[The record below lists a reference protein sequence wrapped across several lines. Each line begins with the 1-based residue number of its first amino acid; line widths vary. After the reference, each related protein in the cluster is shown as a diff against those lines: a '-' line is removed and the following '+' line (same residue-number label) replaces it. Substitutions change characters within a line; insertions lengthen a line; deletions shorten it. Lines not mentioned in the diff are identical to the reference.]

1 MSMRFGVWTGFRNIG
16 TVIDA
21 GYDYMEIRLDDLSQ
35 KSDEDFAAIVET
47 FSSSA
52 IKAECVNC
60 FFPGGL
66 RLTGPDVDFD
76 ALREYSE
83 KAINRA
89 AALGSKLA
97 VIGSGSARR
106 IPDGFDREKAFDQF
120 VKLLGMVGDLAAEQ
134 GITLVIEPLNYDETN
149 FINTIPEAIE
159 LCKKINRPNVKVV
172 ADLFHM
178 GRVEDP
184 AELIISEKEYIGHIH
199 LARVIDRDMPYEE
212 DVPQLK
218 EWAKIIK
225 ESGYSAGKIT
235 LEGLFNPN
243 LKECLER
250 VRPLLDC
257 FND

>member
-1 MSMRFGVWTGFRNIG
+1 MSMRFGVWTGPKNVG

-21 GYDYMEIRLDDLSQ
+21 GYDYMEIRLDDLMA
-35 KSDEDFAAIVET
+35 KSDEDFAAIVEM
-47 FSSSA
+47 FNNSA

-76 ALREYSE
+76 ALRDYTER
-83 KAINRA
+83 AIKRA

-106 IPDGFDREKAFDQF
+106 IPEGFDNKEAFEQF
-120 VKLLGMVGDLAAEQ
+120 VKILSMVGDIAAEQ
-134 GITLVIEPLNYDETN
+134 GITIVIEPLNYDETN
-149 FINTIPEAIE
+149 LINTISEAVE
-159 LCKKINRPNVKVV
+159 LCKKVNKPNVKVV

-178 GRVEDP
+178 GRVNDP
-184 AELIISEKEYIGHIH
+184 ADLIITEKEYIGHIH

-212 DVPQLK
+212 DIPQLK

-225 ESGYSAGKIT
+225 ASGYSTGKIT

-243 LKECLER
+243 LKDCLMR
-250 VRPLLDC
+250 VKGLLGC